1 MSKSHTNFKMTL
13 IEGSKYLKDNIVQDR
28 KDEKKFICL
37 PCKQSYKSQ
46 PMWFN
51 NLKEHLNSNK
61 HKKTADELGEEE
73 ALKEAILYLEKKGL
87 SQSQKDENDNVKE
100 EQEETK
106 DKKKVKSR
114 RRKI

>member
-73 ALKEAILYLEKKGL
+73 ALKEAILYLEKKGFL
-87 SQSQKDENDNVKE
+87 NLKRMKTTMLKKNKRKLK
-100 EQEETK
+100 T
-106 DKKKVKSR
+106 KKK
-114 RRKI
+114 

>member
-13 IEGSKYLKDNIVQDR
+13 IEGSKYLKDNIAQDR
-28 KDEKKFICL
+28 KDEKNFICL

-51 NLKEHLNSNK
+51 NLKEHLNSKK

-73 ALKEAILYLEKKGL
+73 ALKEAILYLEKKGFL
-87 SQSQKDENDNVKE
+87 NLKRMKTTMLKKNKRKLK
-100 EQEETK
+100 T
-106 DKKKVKSR
+106 KKK
-114 RRKI
+114 

>member
-46 PMWFN
+46 PIWFN

-73 ALKEAILYLEKKGL
+73 ALKEAILYLEKKGFL
-87 SQSQKDENDNVKE
+87 NLKRMK
-100 EQEETK
+100 TTML
-106 DKKKVKSR
+106 KKKK
-114 RRKI
+114 RKLKTKKK